1 MTKQTLVEKLSE
13 AINAIEDGTLHPE
26 VELTDSFIESIQE
39 IQCGIE
45 DGEYCGN
52 YGWDE
57 DVLPNNMPDLMV
69 DELATKYIR
78 AGHKVDMY
86 LLVQAIM
93 CAREFIVNL
102 IVYSALYN
110 L

>member
-45 DGEYCGN
+45 DGEY
-52 YGWDE
+52 YGDTDWDE
-57 DVLPNNMPDLMV
+57 DVIPDNMSDLIIK
-69 DELATKYIR
+69 ELAKKYVQ
-78 AGHKVDMY
+78 AGYKVDMY

-93 CAREFIVNL
+93 CTREFIVNL